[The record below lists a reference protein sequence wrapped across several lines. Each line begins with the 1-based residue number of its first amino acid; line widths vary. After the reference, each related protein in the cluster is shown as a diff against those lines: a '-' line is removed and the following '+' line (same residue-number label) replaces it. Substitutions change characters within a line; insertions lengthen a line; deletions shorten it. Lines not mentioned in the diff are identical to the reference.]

1 MVKSA
6 DLVLMAAVSILALVL
21 WPMTNRVFFIPS
33 FHNRANEEIAQ
44 VRTKAKAESAAL
56 HAGLRKEQMKV
67 ESLER
72 ALQQKVR
79 GVGCHAQETFGFPP
93 HLGSGWRNLV
103 SLLRHFI
110 PLTPVET
117 KEGSVSGTH
126 PQRGQRESCVH
137 GSSVDPRLRLRGWLS
152 SFFFCNT
159 WSCCP
164 TSLQFCPPGAIRQNL
179 EVYVVVWT
187 GKCCGHLVGRGQ
199 RCCQT
204 PQGAQDTPQSR
215 PSCPNV
221 SGATV

>member
-1 MVKSA
+1 
-6 DLVLMAAVSILALVL
+6 MAAVSILALAP
-21 WPMTNRVFFIPS
+21 WPMTNHVFFIPS

-93 HLGSGWRNLV
+93 PPWRPHLGSGWRNLV
-103 SLLRHFI
+103 SLLRRFS
-110 PLTPVET
+110 PLTRVAT
-117 KEGSVSGTH
+117 KEGSMSGTW
-126 PQRGQRESCVH
+126 PQAGQRESCIH
-137 GSSVDPRLRLRGWLS
+137 GSSADQRFRLRGCLFS
-152 SFFFCNT
+152 LYFFFCNT
-159 WSCCP
+159 WSYCP
-164 TSLQFCPPGAIRQNL
+164 ASLQFCPPGAIRQNL

-187 GKCCGHLVGRGQ
+187 GRCCGHLVGRGQ
-199 RCCQT
+199 RWCQT

-215 PSCPNV
+215 PSCPDV